1 MAGESEPGAGKLP
14 PAEWMT
20 TETRLAA
27 LEARLQAAEDQLA
40 ILNLLN
46 SYGPLVDSATAAEAG
61 ELWVKGGGYNFALPE
76 GGTKRLEAPDE
87 IAGMYSW
94 DGHLDL
100 VNTGCAHLTATPKI
114 TVHGDE
120 AQAVGYS
127 FVVLREGERWY
138 LWRAAVNHW
147 TLARSDAGWRIV
159 ERFNRTLDGSEESHE
174 TMRKVLAI

>member
-1 MAGESEPGAGKLP
+1 MSP
-14 PAEWMT
+14 
-20 TETRLAA
+20 ETSVEDRLAA
-27 LEARLQAAEDQLA
+27 LEARLQAAEDHLA

-46 SYGPLVDSATAAEAG
+46 TYGPLVDSATAEPAG
-61 ELWVKGGGYNFALPE
+61 ALWVKGGGYNFGLNE

-94 DGHLDL
+94 PGHVDL

-114 TVHGDE
+114 TVDGDA

-127 FVVLREGERWY
+127 FVVLREEDRWF

-147 TLARSDAGWRIV
+147 TLRRTDALDNGGWRIV
-159 ERFNRTLDGSEESHE
+159 ERFNRTLDGSPESHE
-174 TMRKVLAI
+174 T